1 MDIKVKSWKD
11 INLKQYK
18 KILDITKRE
27 LDSDLEKNIAVLS
40 VLTSIPEDKIYDMNL
55 QEVQDGLRQISW
67 LTEEKYKYNPNLRNL
82 KKIVID
88 GEEYEIKP
96 NINNFTVAQYLDFQH
111 FWEKREEYMGNLL
124 AVFIVPRGK
133 KYNEGYDVIE
143 LADRLEEVLNLDY
156 WNNICFF
163 FLMTSDYLMR
173 ASIKSSV
180 SKLKKMIRRE
190 KDPKKK
196 IWLEKKLME
205 ITNVLP

>member
-88 GEEYEIKP
+88 GEEYEINP

-180 SKLKKMIRRE
+180 SKLKKMIRKE

>member
-88 GEEYEIKP
+88 GEEYEINP

-180 SKLKKMIRRE
+180 SKLKKMIRKE

-196 IWLEKKLME
+196 IWLEKKLMD